1 MATARTALELTPK
14 ELGEFRAGQDWEEAE
29 LEARWREG
37 YEVARAAARLLR
49 ERFAATRVAV
59 FGSLVKRACFTP
71 WSDVDLAVWGIPPD
85 QFYRAVAAVTG
96 LTPSYEVDLVDVE
109 SCRPGLRQ
117 VIEREG
123 IDL

>member
-1 MATARTALELTPK
+1 MGRTALELTPE
-14 ELGEFRAGQDWEEAE
+14 ELGQFRVAREWDEAE

-37 YEVARAAARLLR
+37 HEVARAAARLLR
-49 ERFAATRVAV
+49 ERFAATRVAA
-59 FGSLVKRACFTP
+59 FGSLAKRACFTP
-71 WSDVDLAVWGIPPD
+71 WSDVDLAVWGIPPE

-96 LTPSYEVDLVDVE
+96 LTPSFEVDLVDAE

-117 VIEREG
+117 VIDREG